1 MNLSVIIINWNVR
14 HLLQK
19 CLASIQQYLTGIQ
32 YEIIVV
38 DNASHDDSQGLLQN
52 WLKQNNNSHVILNSH
67 NLGFAKANNQALKIA
82 QGEFVLFLNPDTEL
96 IDNSL
101 IQAIEFMRQNSRIG
115 ILGGQILGRD
125 NKVQS
130 SVRSFPSLCSQ
141 VLILLKL
148 HRLFGQA
155 SCLKKYFLPN
165 FDYQKIQEV
174 DQVMGAFLLT
184 RKSLLDAL
192 NGFDEKFFLWF
203 EEVDLCWRTKK
214 TNYQII
220 YYPLVKI
227 KHYGGQSFN
236 QALPYSRQKNYNRS
250 LIYFFRKNY
259 PAWQATV
266 LALFGCFSLL
276 LSLLLQLLWPIFRNH
291 YGPRR
296 I

>member
-130 SVRSFPSLCSQ
+130 SVIS
-141 VLILLKL
+141 
-148 HRLFGQA
+148 
-155 SCLKKYFLPN
+155 
-165 FDYQKIQEV
+165 
-174 DQVMGAFLLT
+174 
-184 RKSLLDAL
+184 
-192 NGFDEKFFLWF
+192 
-203 EEVDLCWRTKK
+203 
-214 TNYQII
+214 
-220 YYPLVKI
+220 
-227 KHYGGQSFN
+227 
-236 QALPYSRQKNYNRS
+236 
-250 LIYFFRKNY
+250 
-259 PAWQATV
+259 
-266 LALFGCFSLL
+266 
-276 LSLLLQLLWPIFRNH
+276 
-291 YGPRR
+291 
-296 I
+296 